1 MTTARVTR
9 RAGFSIIELMVAL
22 IILGGV
28 LLSTAE
34 YFRRYSRTNA
44 TTSLANTALDLAT
57 QRLEDIKVDRNYLGL
72 GGWIATETNLNC
84 LPMSAGCFTR
94 VTQAARTNT
103 AVYDHWHFTV
113 TVSHIRLPRP
123 VVKTTAIARF

>member
-1 MTTARVTR
+1 MTPTHVR
-9 RAGFSIIELMVAL
+9 RRDGFSIIELMVAL

-44 TTSLANTALDLAT
+44 ITSVANTALDLST
-57 QRLEDIKVDRNYLGL
+57 QRLEEIKVDRNYLGL
-72 GGWIATETNLNC
+72 GSWVATETNLSC
-84 LPMSAGCFTR
+84 LPAGAGCFTR
-94 VTQAARTNT
+94 VTQGARTNT

-113 TVSHIRLPRP
+113 TVTHPRLLRP
-123 VVKTTAIARF
+123 VEKSTAIARF